1 MDLGGATN
9 FNSDQ
14 LRLVSD
20 APERP
25 SPAAGLL
32 SGESGGWFIFKPVP
46 SVVNSRFFDV

>member
-32 SGESGGWFIFKPVP
+32 SGGWFIFKPIP